1 MLRVCTTALCS
12 LFAATC
18 LAAQVQVQNIRTWPA
33 PDHTRVV
40 FDVDAPVEH
49 TLFMLKNPQRVVL
62 DLRNARLVNELPRP
76 EKSDRLLERL
86 RAAEKTGGA
95 LRVVLDL
102 KAGVRAK
109 SFLLKPNKQY
119 GHRLV
124 IDLQAQATS
133 GEAASAARENL
144 QRPKRQRREVI
155 VAIDPGHG
163 GEDPGAIGPNR
174 TREKDVVFAIAKRLK
189 ARIDREPGMLAVLT
203 RDGDYYVGLRRRM
216 DIARRHG
223 ADLFISVH
231 ADAFRDPRVSGSSV
245 YILSRNGASS
255 EAARWLA
262 EQENASDLV
271 GGVSL
276 DDKDELLASVLLDL
290 SQTATMSAST
300 EVARSVLQ
308 ELRRVVKTHKHQVEQ
323 AGFMVLKS
331 PDVPSILVEAD
342 FITNPHVAR
351 KLTDAN
357 HQTRLADAVVRGVK
371 NYFQRNAPPDSYFA
385 KREYTIA
392 RGDTLSGIASR
403 YGTTVAALRD
413 ANKLS
418 NTTIREGDVL
428 KIPPGSDS

>member
-62 DLRNARLVNELPRP
+62 DLRNARLANELPRP

-109 SFLLKPNKQY
+109 SFQLKPNKQY

-133 GEAASAARENL
+133 GDTASAARENL
-144 QRPKRQRREVI
+144 HRPKRQRRDVI

-163 GEDPGAIGPNR
+163 GEDPGAIGSNR

-189 ARIDREPGMLAVLT
+189 ARIDREPGMRAVLT

-308 ELRRVVKTHKHQVEQ
+308 ELSRVVKTHKRQVEQ

-331 PDVPSILVEAD
+331 PDIPSILVEAD

-351 KLTDAN
+351 KLTDAH
-357 HQTRLADAVVRGVK
+357 HQTKLAEAVVRGVR

-392 RGDTLSGIASR
+392 RGDTLSAIASR

-413 ANKLS
+413 ANKLNDS
-418 NTTIREGDVL
+418 TIREGDIL

>member
-1 MLRVCTTALCS
+1 MLKFCATAFCALY
-12 LFAATC
+12 AAIC
-18 LAAQVQVQNIRTWPA
+18 LGGQVGVQNIRTWPA

-49 TLFMLKNPQRVVL
+49 TLFMLKNPRRVVL
-62 DLRNARLVNELPRP
+62 DLRNARLVNGLPRP

-102 KAGVRAK
+102 KADVRAK
-109 SFLLKPNKQY
+109 SFQLKPNKQY

-124 IDLQAQATS
+124 IDLQEAQENAR
-133 GEAASAARENL
+133 ASEPDAAR
-144 QRPKRQRREVI
+144 RPKRQRRDLI

-163 GEDPGAIGPNR
+163 GEDPGAIGANR
-174 TREKDVVFAIAKRLK
+174 TREKDVVIAIAKRLK
-189 ARIDREPGMLAVLT
+189 ARIDREPGMRAVLT
-203 RDGDYYVGLRRRM
+203 RDGDYYVGLRKRM

-223 ADLFISVH
+223 ADLFVSVH
-231 ADAFRDPRVSGSSV
+231 ADAFQDPRVNGSSV

-300 EVARSVLQ
+300 EVARTVLK
-308 ELRRVVKTHKHQVEQ
+308 ELRSVVKTHKRQVER

-331 PDVPSILVEAD
+331 PDIPSILVEAD
-342 FITNPHVAR
+342 FITNPLVER
-351 KLTDAN
+351 RLMDAS
-357 HQTRLADAVVRGVK
+357 HQNRLAEAVVRGVK
-371 NYFQRNAPPDSYFA
+371 TYFTRNAPPDSYFA
-385 KREYTIA
+385 ARKHTIA
-392 RGDTLSGIASR
+392 RGDTLSGIATR
-403 YGTTVAALRD
+403 YGTSVAALRS
-413 ANKLS
+413 ANKLDDS
-418 NTTIREGDVL
+418 TIREGDVL
-428 KIPPGSDS
+428 RIPPVSGS

>member
-133 GEAASAARENL
+133 GEAASAAGKNL

-189 ARIDREPGMLAVLT
+189 ARIDREPGMRAVLT

-308 ELRRVVKTHKHQVEQ
+308 ELRRVVKTHKRQVEQ

>member
-1 MLRVCTTALCS
+1 MLRVCATVLCA

-18 LAAQVQVQNIRTWPA
+18 LAAQVEVQNIRTWPA

-49 TLFMLKNPQRVVL
+49 TLFLLKNPQRVVL
-62 DLRNARLVNELPRP
+62 DLRNARLVNNLPRP
-76 EKSDRLLERL
+76 EKSDLLLERL
-86 RAAEKTGGA
+86 RSAEKTGGA

-102 KAGVRAK
+102 KAEVRAK
-109 SFLLKPNKQY
+109 SFQLKPNRQY

-124 IDLQAQATS
+124 IDLQAVQGNAS
-133 GEAASAARENL
+133 EAVPEGPR
-144 QRPKRQRREVI
+144 RPKRQRRDLI

-163 GEDPGAIGPNR
+163 GEDPGAIGAKR

-189 ARIDREPGMLAVLT
+189 ARIDREPGMRAVLT
-203 RDGDYYVGLRRRM
+203 RDGDYYVGLRKRM

-223 ADLFISVH
+223 ADLFVSVH
-231 ADAFRDPRVSGSSV
+231 ADAFQDPRVNGSSV

-308 ELRRVVKTHKHQVEQ
+308 ELRSVVKTHKRQVER

-331 PDVPSILVEAD
+331 PDIPSILLEAD
-342 FITNPHVAR
+342 FITNPMVER
-351 KLTDAN
+351 KLMDAG
-357 HQTRLADAVVRGVK
+357 HQNQLAEAVVRGVK
-371 NYFQRNAPPDSYFA
+371 NYFQRNAPPDSHFA
-385 KREYTIA
+385 GRKHTIA
-392 RGDTLSGIASR
+392 RGDTLSRIASR
-403 YGTTVAALRD
+403 YGTTVAELRS
-413 ANKLS
+413 ANKLDNS
-418 NTTIREGDVL
+418 TIREGDIL
-428 KIPPGSDS
+428 EIPPESDS